1 MLGYLIKRQ
10 LTTQDRLPQLVPDV
24 AHIFRTLLESL
35 EVAFSL
41 FARHANMHD
50 MELGVPAVVNR
61 HAPPDVLASPELELL
76 LEIEHVGH
84 ESGYREHTGLGRV
97 PRMDDQAGGGR
108 GGDGRVV
115 VGLHKNG
122 RRGHGAAGGA
132 PPLERVSMDE
142 ADVGDVEIV
151 FQILEVVAVAHVAE
165 DLDDP
170 FLAKARDG
178 SKWGCLALAEVSE
191 DRPQIFMHRPAGD
204 AHFARE
210 GFVLGRLL
218 HAQAGGVVLPAEVK
232 PPQATALPPSP

>member
-1 MLGYLIKRQ
+1 MLGYLINRQ

-61 HAPPDVLASPELELL
+61 HAPPDVLASSELELL

-84 ESGYREHTGLGRV
+84 ESGYRAKPGLARL
-97 PRMDDQAGGGR
+97 PRMDAQA
-108 GGDGRVV
+108 V
-115 VGLHKNG
+115 VGFLRNQL
-122 RRGHGAAGGA
+122 RRHDAAAEA

-165 DLDDP
+165 DLDDS

-178 SKWGCLALAEVSE
+178 SKWGCPALAEVSE

-218 HAQAGGVVLPAEVK
+218 H
-232 PPQATALPPSP
+232 PQA